1 MREMQAAGLNKKESR
16 MNQIVLSYMLP
27 SGIRISLVQG
37 DITDE
42 QVDAIVNAANRML
55 AHGGGLAGAIVRKGG
70 VVIQEESHAWV
81 RTHGPVTH
89 DVPAVTG
96 SGALPCKAVI
106 HAVGPVW
113 GEGNEDAKLR
123 MAVHGALRAAGLHRF
138 ESIALPAISTGI
150 FGFPKDRAAQVILSA
165 IEDWAPQEPSGPRDI
180 RITILDEPTLAV
192 FREAFEVRCP

>member
-1 MREMQAAGLNKKESR
+1 
-16 MNQIVLSYMLP
+16 MNQTVLSYTLP
-27 SGIRISLVQG
+27 SGIRVSLVQG
-37 DITDE
+37 DITE
-42 QVDAIVNAANRML
+42 ERVDAIVNAANRML

-70 VVIQEESHAWV
+70 EVIQEESHAWV
-81 RTHGPVTH
+81 HAHGPVTH
-89 DVPAVTG
+89 EVPAVTG
-96 SGALPCKAVI
+96 SGTLPCKAVV

-123 MAVHGALRAAGLHRF
+123 TAVHGALRTAAQHRF
-138 ESIALPAISTGI
+138 DSIALPAISTGI

-192 FREAFEVRCP
+192 FRKVFEVRCPSSRANPTQKSG